1 MACSVSGSYKAKLV
15 LRSAARMDKIG
26 LSCPIEISRSLYPQ
40 QKSYLGH
47 FSLLVIR
54 YKVS

>member
-1 MACSVSGSYKAKLV
+1 MACSASGSYKAKPV
-15 LRSAARMDKIG
+15 LRSAARVDKIG
-26 LSCPIEISRSLYPQ
+26 LSCPIGISRALDPQ

-47 FSLLVIR
+47 SGLFVIR